1 MPIFLFVSKNSKC
14 AWWHLNWGIPSRR
27 FLIYCSQIHQRH
39 LYLLHLKYIRLDFA
53 DYSLIHGLQN
63 RCYVSGHENNINFII
78 LRIFIRACGWQVKSS
93 INNNILKGAF
103 PPPPPPPSWAVAL
116 KSDLQYA
123 VHHVESQCAV
133 IQALFFHLQSTMRVY
148 LAYFLRV
155 FSSVQF
161 SRSVISHSLWPHG
174 L

>member
-39 LYLLHLKYIRLDFA
+39 LYLWHLKYIRLDFA

-93 INNNILKGAF
+93 INNNILKGALIF
-103 PPPPPPPSWAVAL
+103 
-116 KSDLQYA
+116 
-123 VHHVESQCAV
+123 
-133 IQALFFHLQSTMRVY
+133 T
-148 LAYFLRV
+148 
-155 FSSVQF
+155 FSSKMSFLLCYFIFPFLMMWLLGVGGALYQCCWKSIQF
-161 SRSVISHSLWPHG
+161 
-174 L
+174 